1 MGATSS
7 CAAAVVPGVW
17 FGCPETLRALV
28 PEAWDELDDK
38 GLR

>member
-1 MGATSS
+1 MLVAPGAWSS
-7 CAAAVVPGVW
+7 W
-17 FGCPETLRALV
+17 IETFRTLV

>member
-1 MGATSS
+1 MLVTPGAWS
-7 CAAAVVPGVW
+7 AW
-17 FGCPETLRALV
+17 IETRRALV